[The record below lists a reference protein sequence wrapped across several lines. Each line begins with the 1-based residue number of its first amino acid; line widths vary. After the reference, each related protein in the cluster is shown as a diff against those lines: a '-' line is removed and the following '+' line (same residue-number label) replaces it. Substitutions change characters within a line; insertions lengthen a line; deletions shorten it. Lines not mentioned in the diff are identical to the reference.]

1 MRHLA
6 LVTLTAAA
14 LCSAAPALAQGI
26 DEVTVTGHGPR
37 AMSLSEAVSYA
48 DLDLN
53 QPADRDRLMVR
64 VQETAGRLCDE
75 LNQEPASFHNMG
87 VSCQD
92 VAVRD
97 AMGQVDRV
105 FADAG
110 TGAAPAADAGQS
122 DAARGN

>member
-6 LVTLTAAA
+6 FATLAAA
-14 LCSAAPALAQGI
+14 AAVGAAAPALAQAS
-26 DEVTVTGHGPR
+26 DEVTVTGHSPYAQSR
-37 AMSLSEAVSYA
+37 SATVSYA
-48 DLDLN
+48 DLNLN
-53 QPADRDRLMVR
+53 LPADRDRLMFR
-64 VQETAGRLCDE
+64 VQETAGQLCDE

-105 FADAG
+105 LADAG
-110 TGAAPAADAGQS
+110 TGAAPAADAGL
-122 DAARGN
+122 DN

>member
-6 LVTLTAAA
+6 LATLAAA
-14 LCSAAPALAQGI
+14 AAICAAAPALAQAEN
-26 DEVTVTGHGPR
+26 EVTVTGHSPYAQSR
-37 AMSLSEAVSYA
+37 SETVSYA

-53 QPADRDRLMVR
+53 QPADRDRLMMR

-110 TGAAPAADAGQS
+110 TGAAPAADA
-122 DAARGN
+122 ARGD